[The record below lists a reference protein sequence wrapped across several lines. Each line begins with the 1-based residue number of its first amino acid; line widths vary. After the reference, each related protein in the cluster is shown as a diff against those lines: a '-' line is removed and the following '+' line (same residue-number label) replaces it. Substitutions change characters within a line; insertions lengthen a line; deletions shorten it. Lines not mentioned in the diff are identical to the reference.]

1 MSENNNP
8 TFLVTGGGGFLGF
21 AIVERLVKQGHRVK
35 TFSRGFYPELQALN
49 VTQVQGDISNSED
62 VDRAVEG
69 SDVVFHVAAKPGVW
83 GKYEDYYNT
92 NTLGTQNVVDACLK
106 HKIRHLIHTSSPSVV
121 FTAGDMEGADESTP
135 YTTTFHTAYIETKKL
150 AEDIV
155 LDAVRHKGL
164 KAVILRPH
172 LIWGPRDNHL
182 VPRVISRAKKL
193 VKVGY
198 RNNLVDTLYIDN
210 GALAHVLAHE
220 ALTRNP
226 ALSGKAY
233 FITNGEPRPMWDII
247 NGILA
252 AGGLPP
258 VTRALPHRVVWCIG
272 AVLEFIYALFRLPG
286 EPKMTR
292 FVADELATAHWFDI
306 SAARNDLGYNPPV
319 STEEGMKRL
328 AQWLKD
334 NPVGNER

>member
-1 MSENNNP
+1 MMSESLSI
-8 TFLVTGGGGFLGF
+8 LVTGGGGFLGF
-21 AIVERLVKQGHRVK
+21 AITEMLVKKGHAVK
-35 TFSRGFYPELQALN
+35 SFSRGTYPELDALS
-49 VTQVQGDISNSED
+49 VTQIRGDISNPDD
-62 VDRAVEG
+62 VDRAVQG

-83 GKYEDYYNT
+83 GKYDDYYNT

-106 HKIRHLIHTSSPSVV
+106 HKVRHLIHTSSPSVV
-121 FTAGDMEGADESTP
+121 FTAGDMEGADESIP
-135 YTTTFHTAYIETKKL
+135 YTETFHTAYIKTKKL

-155 LDAVRHKGL
+155 LSAVRDKGL

-193 VKVGY
+193 VKVGK

-210 GALAHVLAHE
+210 GAHAHVLAHE
-220 ALTRNP
+220 ALMRDP
-226 ALSGKAY
+226 SLSGRVY

-247 NGILA
+247 NGILE

-258 VTRALPHRVVWCIG
+258 ITRALPHRVVWCIG
-272 AVLEFIYALFRLPG
+272 AVMEFVYTLFCLPG

-292 FVADELATAHWFDI
+292 FVADELATVHWFDI
-306 SAARNDLGYNPPV
+306 SAAKRDLGYEPLV
-319 STEEGMKRL
+319 SIDEGLRRL
-328 AQWLKD
+328 GEWLKK
-334 NPVGNER
+334 GIRGE